1 MVVGGGPTGVEFA
14 AELADLLHEDLQRSF
29 PKMKD
34 EVKIQVQSPP
44 SASLLFCHMNSVAS
58 SVPSGRVPSSA

>member
-1 MVVGGGPTGVEFA
+1 VEFA

-34 EVKIQVQSPP
+34 EVKIQVQSTP

-58 SVPSGRVPSSA
+58 SVPSG